1 MRYLS
6 ISIASFLF
14 AGVGLLS
21 AADDAK
27 DEAIRKD
34 LKSMAGTWTVTSR
47 ETGGE
52 KAPPEALKGVVIKV
66 AEDGTATVSK
76 DGKAIRKVK
85 WVNLDPSQKAKATDV
100 EVVEGDDK
108 GKTLLAIYKVER
120 DVVTVCIAEPGKD
133 RPTEFSAGE
142 ASGRTMVTYARM
154 KDE

>member
-6 ISIASFLF
+6 IASASFLL

-21 AADDAK
+21 AADDTK

-34 LKSMAGTWTVTSR
+34 LKSMVGTWTVTSR
-47 ETGGE
+47 ESNGE
-52 KAPPEALKGVVIKV
+52 KAPPGALKGVVIKV
-66 AEDGTATVSK
+66 AEDGTATVTK

-85 WVNLDPSQKAKATDV
+85 WVNLDPTQKAKTTDV

-108 GKTLLAIYKVER
+108 GKTLLAIYKIER
-120 DVVTVCIAEPGKD
+120 DIVTVCLAEPGKD
-133 RPTEFSAGE
+133 RPTEFSAGGD
-142 ASGRTMVTYARM
+142 SGRTMVTYTRM